1 VTVAQTE
8 RPSSSAPPR
17 RGVAVYSV
25 KKRLLL
31 AQTTAP
37 PAEGTAVLAE
47 RLTVSIFSGATPV
60 SALPAEQ
67 LAALSATVGTERL
80 RRRLA
85 HPHVTLVLGVDPRL
99 KRPAGF
105 RWALHPRD
113 EIVWHDNVPVAPGVA
128 HGFHAFT
135 YPEYRR
141 QGVYKELI
149 RQGNRFLFEHVGC
162 AKVNIVVESTNQASL
177 GANLDAGYA
186 IEATNY
192 LVKVLG
198 RNVLSMFRDHAS
210 GAVRAHWVY
219 RRGSRSGL

>member
-1 VTVAQTE
+1 MTVAQTE

-80 RRRLA
+80 ARRLA
-85 HPHVTLVLGVDPRL
+85 HPDVTLVLGVDRASQ
-99 KRPAGF
+99 RPTGF
-105 RWALHPRD
+105 RWVLHPRD
-113 EIVWHDNVPVAPGVA
+113 EVVWHDNVPVTPGIA
-128 HGFHAFT
+128 YGFNAFT

-141 QGVYKELI
+141 QGLYKELV
-149 RQGNRFLFEHVGC
+149 REGNRYLFEEVGC
-162 AKVNIVVESTNQASL
+162 AKVTIVVEAGNQASL
-177 GANLDAGYA
+177 KANQDAGYA
-186 IEATNY
+186 VEATNY